1 MITPKIPLLKDGQIL
16 SVDVVNSIIKRTEYA
31 GDLLKQSRLIAGD
44 GVTIQPQYNGT
55 RVSSTGKGNYLIF
68 ADTNWLVSANN
79 QTNRNAVLALFQIYF
94 SNIKTIYC
102 PRYVS
107 SLKDVYGESSPKL
120 YFGPYYNGATEDT
133 GIARARFVPV
143 LHASLDPNGYIFN
156 PIDITRDG
164 AHQQVSGPFVF
175 PLYGFDTQI
184 PKIVFNSIVIRNIQN
199 IASKYPVIIFSERTP
214 WREYTDYI
222 IKNIFNLTSD
232 QLFHDGDSTGSNC
245 VPNPQNNLGSLL
257 SASGMEILAG
267 APGSF
272 AGSLAQK
279 YTVMFSSSDNKPF
292 MLNL

>member
-31 GDLLKQSRLIAGD
+31 GDLLMRYKLIAGD
-44 GVTIQPQYNGT
+44 GVTIEPQYNGT
-55 RVSSTGKGNYLIF
+55 RISSTGKGNYLIF
-68 ADTNWLVSANN
+68 ADTNWLVIRNN

-107 SLKDVYGESSPKL
+107 SLKDVYGEDSPKL

-133 GIARARFVPV
+133 GIARALFTPV

-156 PIDITRDG
+156 PIDITRNG
-164 AHQQVSGPFVF
+164 AHQQVSGPFLF
-175 PLYGFDTQI
+175 PLYGFGAAET
-184 PKIVFNSIVIRNIQN
+184 VFNSIVIRNIQN
-199 IASKYPVIIFSERTP
+199 IASKYPVIIFSERDP
-214 WREYTDYI
+214 WKAYTNYI
-222 IKNIFNLTSD
+222 IQNIFNLTSD
-232 QLFHDGDSTGSNC
+232 ELFHDGDSTGSTC
-245 VPNPQNNLGSLL
+245 VPNPQNNIGSLL
-257 SASGMEILAG
+257 SASGTQILSFG
-267 APGSF
+267 TGSF

-279 YTVMFSSSDNKPF
+279 YTVMFSSPDNKPF